1 MHMTISQSLISSPEA
16 SGLSDVVST
25 YCTHIKSH
33 SIKITVWKFIKISPK
48 ISTKVILKFIPA
60 CRDNDGLYVKMGQSM
75 ASMDHL
81 LPPPFFKW
89 FSKLQ
94 DKAKASPID
103 KIKKVFQDEVG
114 MSI

>member
-1 MHMTISQSLISSPEA
+1 M
-16 SGLSDVVST
+16 VST
-25 YCTHIKSH
+25 FCTHIKSPLIKTIAWK
-33 SIKITVWKFIKISPK
+33 SIKTSQK
-48 ISTKVILKFIPA
+48 ISTKVIIKFIKA

-103 KIKKVFQDEVG
+103 KIKKVFKDEVG
-114 MSI
+114 ISI